1 MREQFPAQDR
11 SDGKMR
17 KPKGILALLLII
29 VSLVSPISVQ
39 AGEHAAEA
47 VQMDRLMT
55 AAQDAEM
62 KRTPEEDGEV
72 VTVFTTDSPVYV
84 TGETASGWYQVSY
97 QGNTGYIRAEFLK
110 DIEVDLSALELEMD
124 DVETEGKILSEETE
138 RILQEEERS
147 KAWIIALLLIIV
159 GIFVTG
165 ILIGSVSSGRRRR
178 RRHKKSAQ
186 SDYMN
191 YRDNY

>member
-1 MREQFPAQDR
+1 MTRL
-11 SDGKMR
+11 
-17 KPKGILALLLII
+17 KGI
-29 VSLVSPISVQ
+29 VCLVLVVAGLYRVMTVQ
-39 AGEHAAEA
+39 AKSPEAEA

-62 KRTPEEDGEV
+62 KRTPEDSGEV
-72 VTVFTTDSPVYV
+72 VTVFETGSSVYV

-97 QGNTGYIRAEFLK
+97 QGNTGYVREELLK
-110 DIEVDLSALELEMD
+110 DIEVDLTALELEMD

-138 RILQEEERS
+138 RVRREDERS
-147 KAWIIALLLIIV
+147 KAWIIALGLIIG

-178 RRHKKSAQ
+178 KRHKKYVQ
-186 SDYMN
+186 SGYPDS
-191 YRDNY
+191 RDSY